1 MSTSYGFFSTISAGT
16 IYAKHVGD
24 GSGLTGI
31 PNTGAVLAVSN
42 NVTTVSNTVNYL
54 LAVSNFSAVSMST
67 SYGFFSTIS
76 VGTIFGKY
84 VGDGSGLTGIPN
96 TGAVLA
102 VSNNVTTVSNL
113 LNAVS
118 TNATSVSTSVATVS
132 NLLNAVSTNATS
144 VSTSVATVSNS
155 VNTVSNTV
163 NYLLGVSNISAVTM
177 STSLGTFSSIN
188 ATYGYISSLVVDSF
202 TIGFSTGYISMTD
215 VVATSLSSVLINTGN
230 LTAITISS
238 AGIYGKFY
246 GDGSALTGVS
256 GGGGGA
262 FSIPIFVSTNT
273 LSTNLITASN
283 ISTNAIS
290 TNQAFITLLSSPAI
304 YGTFYGD
311 GTNLTGVSGGGGGGM
326 ASLPPILST
335 TLLSTGLL
343 TACNISSATISTTQ
357 AFISSLTVNTLQIG
371 ETTGFITMGDLLTNS
386 ISTNNAYISS
396 IKDTGYPINLVGY
409 GGVRIT
415 DTQSGYSG
423 ILSVNTSGQLLWN
436 GSNVNLSAPV

>member
-16 IYAKHVGD
+16 IYGKHVGD

-84 VGDGSGLTGIPN
+84 VGDGSSLTSIPN

-118 TNATSVSTSVATVS
+118 TNAT
-132 NLLNAVSTNATS
+132 NISTN
-144 VSTSVATVSNS
+144 VATVSNS

-163 NYLLGVSNISAVTM
+163 NYLLGVSNISAITM

-215 VVATSLSSVLINTGN
+215 VVATSLSSMLINTGN
-230 LTAITISS
+230 LRATTISS

-256 GGGGGA
+256 GGGGA